1 MGTFVV
7 ILVIAVVAFYGWRKF
22 RREHDKVVA
31 ALRQAEAA
39 LDKRSPVTLEKDPET
54 GVYRPRKKG
63 E

>member
-1 MGTFVV
+1 MGTAIV
-7 ILVIAVVAFYGWRKF
+7 IVLIAIVGFYGWRKF
-22 RREHDKVVA
+22 RHEHEKVVA

-39 LDKRSPVTLEKDPET
+39 LDKRSPVTLEKDPKT